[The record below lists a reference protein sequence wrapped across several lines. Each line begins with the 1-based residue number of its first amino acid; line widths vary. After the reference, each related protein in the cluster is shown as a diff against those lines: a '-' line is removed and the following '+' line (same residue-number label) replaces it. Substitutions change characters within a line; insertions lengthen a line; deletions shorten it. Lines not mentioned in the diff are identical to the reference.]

1 MTRAE
6 KIRKMDDFDLA
17 GMICDTMPGK
27 VCGECQFRDKDT
39 GKCHV
44 MEWLHEEV
52 RDEQTN

>member
-27 VCGECQFRDKDT
+27 VCGECQFREKDT

-52 RDEQTN
+52 RDETN